1 MTPEMTSLLSTFEA
15 TCREAGLDIVHAF
28 NLRAYNASAPVWS
41 RIPDFG
47 RESALGIVV
56 GNTRALWP
64 IFKGALAASAALR
77 EAADPLDDYVMSRIA
92 TGVGIFAMPSA
103 ILWAH
108 VTKPEP
114 MPIQRVAEA
123 AGLARIAPS
132 HLNIHATF
140 GPWFTLRAVVALDTD
155 GPIDPPEPA
164 PDRCTGC
171 PAPCMPALERAIQ
184 RSGGAVTG
192 EAVRG
197 SWGAW
202 VEVRDACP
210 EGRLHR
216 YSNDQIE
223 YHYAKNRAMLL
234 AAEDEP

>member
-1 MTPEMTSLLSTFEA
+1 MTPDIRSLLSTFE
-15 TCREAGLDIVHAF
+15 TICREAGLDIVHAF
-28 NLRAYNASAPVWS
+28 NLATYNASAPVRS

-114 MPIQRVAEA
+114 MPIVTAQRMYYEAKERAGITKAGGIHALRHAFTTHLLEGGADLATLQRLLGHESVTTTMHYVHLAQHHLTAQGSPLESLPDVEA
-123 AGLARIAPS
+123 AG
-132 HLNIHATF
+132 
-140 GPWFTLRAVVALDTD
+140 
-155 GPIDPPEPA
+155 
-164 PDRCTGC
+164 
-171 PAPCMPALERAIQ
+171 
-184 RSGGAVTG
+184 
-192 EAVRG
+192 
-197 SWGAW
+197 
-202 VEVRDACP
+202 
-210 EGRLHR
+210 
-216 YSNDQIE
+216 
-223 YHYAKNRAMLL
+223 
-234 AAEDEP
+234 